1 MIAPSTPTDRSR
13 VTRWPAIILL
23 AAVIALMV
31 IVDAGDDGA
40 TGGVGALE
48 RPIVPT
54 AGKAEALSSAWYCS
68 AGTIVE
74 DGFADHTVVVANPSA
89 TDASVA
95 LTVHPVLAPQP
106 LTIDLDAED
115 VAEELELVAPE
126 AVDLGAVQT
135 SVTVP
140 ALSVQRIRV
149 GDLEGVGGEHAAVLV
164 ESDIGPMVVEHI
176 ISGASGSSLAP
187 CASTSASSWYFAA
200 GTTRRGAR
208 EVISIFN
215 PFPGDAVVDM
225 TFTADGSARAPQ
237 IYEGLVVPS
246 GTVLPV
252 DITDVVTLFDIV
264 SASLDV
270 RTGRV
275 VADRIIELDGSEG
288 LTGLSVAPGSST
300 PALRWVLP
308 ASGPDES
315 IDAIAITN
323 PADVEAELDIEVRLD
338 VPEFNGT
345 VEPIGV
351 AVREGKTV
359 VVVLREGADLVGAA
373 SVVDASGRVL
383 DDVGYWALVRSLNG
397 VEVIVE
403 RFTVS
408 GSEAIATSASPALP
422 VAATGHRFTSGDG
435 GGSVVV
441 VNPAGDRLVTVEI
454 STIFDGG
461 RFDVTTVEVGQ
472 GARTVVDLDA
482 LGVPADAL
490 VSVEASDPVFV
501 ERRYRLAGAGEAT
514 TMSIPVAGTE
524 SIPDIPFG

>member
-23 AAVIALMV
+23 AAVVALMV
-31 IVDAGDDGA
+31 IVDAGGDD
-40 TGGVGALE
+40 GGVGVGDLD

-54 AGKAEALSSAWYCS
+54 AGRAEALSSAWYCS
-68 AGTIVE
+68 AGTIIE
-74 DGFADHTVVVANPSA
+74 DGPADHTLVIANPSQS
-89 TDASVA
+89 DASVA

-115 VAEELELVAPE
+115 VAEELELVPPE
-126 AVDLGAVQT
+126 AVDLGEVQA

-140 ALSVQRIRV
+140 ALSVQRVRV
-149 GDLEGVGGEHAAVLV
+149 GDLDGVGGEHAAVLV
-164 ESDIGPMVVEHI
+164 ESDVGPMVVEHI
-176 ISGASGSSLAP
+176 VAGPSGASLAP
-187 CASTSASSWYFAA
+187 CASTSASTWYFAA
-200 GTTRRGAR
+200 GSTRRGAR

-252 DITDVVTLFDIV
+252 DITDVVTLFDVV

-275 VADRIIELDGSEG
+275 VADRILDLDGSEG
-288 LTGLSVAPGSST
+288 LSGLSVAPGSST
-300 PALRWVLP
+300 PSLRWVLP
-308 ASGPDES
+308 ASGPDGT

-323 PADVEAELDIEVRLD
+323 PSDVEAELDIEVRLD

-403 RFTVS
+403 RFSFSSSPDV
-408 GSEAIATSASPALP
+408 ATSASPALP
-422 VAATGHRFTSGDG
+422 VAATGHRLTSGDG
-435 GGSVVV
+435 GGSIVV
-441 VNPAGDRLVTVEI
+441 VNPAGDRLVTVDITAMFE
-454 STIFDGG
+454 GA
-461 RFDVTTVEVGQ
+461 RFDVTTIEVGQ
-472 GARTVVDLDA
+472 GARAVVDLEA

-490 VSVEASDPVFV
+490 VALDASDPVFV
-501 ERRYRLAGAGEAT
+501 ERRYVLEGAGEAAT
-514 TMSIPVAGTE
+514 FSVPVAGTE

>member
-23 AAVIALMV
+23 AAVISLMA
-31 IVDAGDDGA
+31 IVDAGDDQPA
-40 TGGVGALE
+40 LGVGTLE

-54 AGKAEALSSAWYCS
+54 AGKSEALSSAWYCA

-74 DGFADHTVVVANPSA
+74 DGFADHTLVIANPSA
-89 TDASVA
+89 AEASVA

-115 VAEELELVAPE
+115 VAEELELVPPE

-135 SVTVP
+135 AVTIP
-140 ALSVQRIRV
+140 PLSVQRIRV
-149 GDLEGVGGEHAAVLV
+149 GDLDGVGGEHAAVLV
-164 ESDIGPMVVEHI
+164 ESDVGPMVVEHML
-176 ISGASGSSLAP
+176 SGSAGASLAP
-187 CASTSASSWYFAA
+187 CASTSSSSWYFAA

-252 DITDVVTLFDIV
+252 DITDVVTLFDVV

-275 VADRIIELDGSEG
+275 VADRIVTLDGSEG
-288 LTGLSVAPGSST
+288 LSGLSVAPGSST

-308 ASGPDES
+308 SSGPAGS
-315 IDAIAITN
+315 VDAIAITN
-323 PADVEAELDIEVRLD
+323 PSDVEADLDIEVRLD

-383 DDVGYWALVRSLNG
+383 EDVGYWAVVRSLNG

-403 RFTVS
+403 RFTV
-408 GSEAIATSASPALP
+408 GTVDEVATSASPALP

-435 GGSVVV
+435 GGAVVV
-441 VNPAGDRLVTVEI
+441 VNPAGDRLVTVDI
-454 STIFDGG
+454 SAIFEGA
-461 RFDVTTVEVGQ
+461 RFDVTTIEVGQ
-472 GARTVVDLDA
+472 GARIVVDLEA

-490 VSVEASDPVFV
+490 VALDSSDPVFV
-501 ERRYRLAGAGEAT
+501 ERRYRLGVAGEAT
-514 TMSIPVAGTE
+514 TMSVPVAGTE
-524 SIPDIPFG
+524 TIPDIPFG

>member
-1 MIAPSTPTDRSR
+1 MTTSSTPIDRSR

-23 AAVIALMV
+23 AAVIALMA
-31 IVDAGDDGA
+31 IVDAGGDDPALGI
-40 TGGVGALE
+40 GELE

-54 AGKAEALSSAWYCS
+54 AGRAEALSSAWYCS
-68 AGTIVE
+68 AGTIIA
-74 DGFADHTVVVANPSA
+74 DGPADHTLVIANPSSS
-89 TDASVA
+89 DASVA

-115 VAEELELVAPE
+115 VAEELELAPPE
-126 AVDLGAVQT
+126 AQDLGDVQAT
-135 SVTVP
+135 VTVP
-140 ALSVQRIRV
+140 ALSVQRVRV
-149 GDLEGVGGEHAAVLV
+149 ADLDGVGGEHAAVLV
-164 ESDIGPMVVEHI
+164 ESDVGAMVVEHI
-176 ISGASGSSLAP
+176 VAGPNGASLAP

-246 GTVLPV
+246 GSVLPV
-252 DITDVVTLFDIV
+252 DITEVVTLFDAV
-264 SASLDV
+264 SATLDV

-275 VADRIIELDGSEG
+275 VADRLLEFDGSEG

-308 ASGPDES
+308 SSGPDGT
-315 IDAIAITN
+315 IDAVAITN
-323 PADVEAELDIEVRLD
+323 PSDIEADLEVDVRLD
-338 VPEFNGT
+338 VPESNGT

-359 VVVLREGADLVGAA
+359 IVVLREGADVVGSL
-373 SVVDASGRVL
+373 SVLDASGRVL

-403 RFTVS
+403 RFSFSTTPDV
-408 GSEAIATSASPALP
+408 ATSASPALP
-422 VAATGHRFTSGDG
+422 VAATGHRFTTGDG

-441 VNPAGDRLVTVEI
+441 VNPATDRLVTV
-454 STIFDGG
+454 
-461 RFDVTTVEVGQ
+461 DVTATFGGTRYDVATVEVGQ
-472 GARTVVDLDA
+472 GARSVIDLAA
-482 LGVPADAL
+482 LGLPADAL
-490 VSVEASDPVFV
+490 VSLEASDPVFV
-501 ERRYRLAGAGEAT
+501 ERRYRLAGAGSAAT
-514 TMSIPVAGTE
+514 ISVPVAGTA
-524 SIPDIPFG
+524 SIPEIPFG